1 MLDELEAIPGEPVFI
16 VDSDFLLEEV
26 RTEAFLRGLEE
37 RGIRKQFICYARAD
51 FIAAH
56 PELTARLCRAGFRCF
71 LVGIEGVRDDRL
83 EGWNKGTSRAVNEA
97 CVTIL
102 HANGADCA
110 ALLLADP
117 AFEKAD
123 FQALARWVAEHPVRY
138 ASVQILTPIPPTPF
152 YRRKEGE
159 LTSRDLRQWDLTH
172 LVLPPEHMSRR
183 AFLARYR
190 LLLARLTLCTWR
202 RGAFRF
208 VTPAYLGRVLVRWW
222 RRRGALR

>member
-1 MLDELEAIPGEPVFI
+1 MFPGGHRRGAGRP
-16 VDSDFLLEEV
+16 
-26 RTEAFLRGLEE
+26 AGGLEQGNQPGGK
-37 RGIRKQFICYARAD
+37 RSLRD
-51 FIAAH
+51 H
-56 PELTARLCRAGFRCF
+56 PPRQR
-71 LVGIEGVRDDRL
+71 
-83 EGWNKGTSRAVNEA
+83 
-97 CVTIL
+97 
-102 HANGADCA
+102 ADCA

>member
-1 MLDELEAIPGEPVFI
+1 MIPGETVFI
-16 VDSDFLLEEV
+16 VDSDFLLEEA

-159 LTSRDLRQWDLTH
+159 LISRDLRQWDLAH